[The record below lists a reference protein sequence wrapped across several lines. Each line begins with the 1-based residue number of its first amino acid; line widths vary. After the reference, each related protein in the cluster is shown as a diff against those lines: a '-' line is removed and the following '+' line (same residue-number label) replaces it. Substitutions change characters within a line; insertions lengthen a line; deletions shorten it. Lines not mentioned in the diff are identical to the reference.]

1 MATLHTLLF
10 GWDRAF
16 DPAQYHLFL
25 PPTFMLVLVLPM
37 AVLLSR
43 AALLVPCVARRLGL
57 IRRGW
62 EEGRHVRF
70 TPVDDRRRQNGLED
84 VSQV

>member
-10 GWDRAF
+10 GWNRAF
-16 DPAQYHLFL
+16 DPAQYHFNM

-37 AVLLSR
+37 A
-43 AALLVPCVARRLGL
+43 ALLGRLALFLPCVALRLAQ

-62 EEGRHVRF
+62 EKSRHIRF
-70 TPVDDRRRQNGLED
+70 TLPDDGCRNGLED
-84 VSQV
+84 VSHV